1 MPPYSVPPPHAGWR
15 RRWQSRLLK
24 DERLRHLSFMDSSK
38 LSRGGRGGMQ
48 KELHL
53 LLDRVGHRVY
63 GELLLDGN
71 YAVNKMKSEL
81 LHAGEESSSGSVKL
95 VQALTK
101 PALEWEYVG
110 TQQKL
115 IESYTQWLQKH
126 EKHDDNYRFVFEG
139 GDVEKASSPLS
150 GYVRPLHPLHPLR
163 PLHPHR
169 ARALMPRVARTSGDE
184 GGAGRS
190 QGVQGATERAW
201 SYHRVGGAALV
212 AAQGRQQ
219 GFPQD
224 A

>member
-1 MPPYSVPPPHAGWR
+1 M
-15 RRWQSRLLK
+15 LK

-150 GYVRPLHPLHPLR
+150 GYVRPLHPLRVPK
-163 PLHPHR
+163 PGYHR

>member
-1 MPPYSVPPPHAGWR
+1 M
-15 RRWQSRLLK
+15 LK

-150 GYVRPLHPLHPLR
+150 GYVRPLHPLPPLHPLR
-163 PLHPHR
+163 PLHHLRPLHPLRVPKPGYHR